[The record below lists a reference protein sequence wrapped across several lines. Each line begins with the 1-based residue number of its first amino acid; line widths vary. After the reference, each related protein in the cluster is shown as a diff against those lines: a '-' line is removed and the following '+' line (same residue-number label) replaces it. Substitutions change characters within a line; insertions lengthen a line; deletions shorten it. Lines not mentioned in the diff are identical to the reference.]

1 MLGIREK
8 VLAECCCYHHS
19 LEPLFELSRSTEIT
33 GANHSRVNLERDL
46 FYVTGARSV
55 ALF

>member
-19 LEPLFELSRSTEIT
+19 LEPLFELSDSTEIT
-33 GANHSRVNLERDL
+33 GANHFRVNLERDL
-46 FYVTGARSV
+46 FYVTEARSV